1 MSKFLTI
8 SELSKVLN
16 LVDPIT
22 KKPLNHILRY
32 WEKEFNVIR
41 PKKINNRRY
50 YSSKQIDVIK
60 KIKFLLKDKG
70 LTVSGVKNILK
81 TNINKLDDNNLNSL
95 KDSYYKDYFKKK
107 SKFILE
113 KIKKI
118 KSNGKKK
125 LILKFA
131 WFPKVILTVSL
142 FIMQKNQPKVRRL
155 KINLN

>member
-113 KIKKI
+113 KVKDKLKLKKYNPNTR
-118 KSNGKKK
+118 KHEFFVEKK
-125 LILKFA
+125 LPPHSK
-131 WFPKVILTVSL
+131 
-142 FIMQKNQPKVRRL
+142 
-155 KINLN
+155 